1 MKVSSAKIYTG
12 KDRTEI
18 LKEIED
24 DFLTRF
30 DYKVDPNYMR
40 SILED
45 ELINAYLNRTYMR
58 KDFMDAIIYAIANI
72 ETNNA
77 IVMKLIQNPDILNYI
92 KNG

>member
-1 MKVSSAKIYTG
+1 MKVSSAKIYTE

>member
-1 MKVSSAKIYTG
+1 MRVSSAKVYT
-12 KDRTEI
+12 KKSREEI

-30 DYKVDPNYMR
+30 DYKVDPDYMR

-77 IVMKLIQNPDILNYI
+77 IVMKLMQNPDILNYI